1 MNKIGRIYKILSKF
15 YYVKEKDKIY
25 ECMAKGKFK
34 NIGTNLCVGDIVEFE
49 IDKFNESKGNIVK
62 VHDRKNC
69 IIRPTVSNIDK
80 LIITFLGGNNTPE
93 LRIAARTRSP
103 ASLTSEDR

>member
-62 VHDRKNC
+62 VHDRK
-69 IIRPTVSNIDK
+69 T
-80 LIITFLGGNNTPE
+80 NTPINKATKTD
-93 LRIAARTRSP
+93 LNQQANFCFYFNI
-103 ASLTSEDR
+103 SLINK